1 MDQLQYCIEIHI
13 QFSNMPHAILI
24 FRNGSPFSG
33 YVRLV
38 ATGDVV
44 NVNLFATTELAAYS
58 RYSITDVSYWGY
70 IMCDNS
76 FGTLSAFTD
85 RFNDLF
91 GANDAIPKNG
101 WRQIPISRIT
111 AIFKEMNLQIHKNE
125 KNNQ

>member
-1 MDQLQYCIEIHI
+1 
-13 QFSNMPHAILI
+13 MPHAILI

-44 NVNLFATTELAAYS
+44 NVNLFAATELAAYS

-70 IMCDNS
+70 VMCDNS
-76 FGTLSAFTD
+76 FSTLNTFTD
-85 RFNDLF
+85 RFNELF
-91 GANDAIPKNG
+91 DVSDARPKNG
-101 WRQIPISRIT
+101 WRSISISRIT
-111 AIFKEMNLQIHKNE
+111 AIFKEMELQIHKNE